1 MDEHFGGDMR
11 VVDRREERKENR
23 KVYEIKGLELFFSVF
38 DDSCMH
44 DLNVNVHVHVRVNL
58 L

>member
-23 KVYEIKGLELFFSVF
+23 KVYEMKGLELFFF
-38 DDSCMH
+38 
-44 DLNVNVHVHVRVNL
+44 RI
-58 L
+58 